1 MSDLIKIDEAVSGR
15 IAVSYTHLDVYKRQ
29 GAMFIAE
36 EQGVDD
42 SAIDVT
48 PIEQPTTQ
56 VIADDYKQQ
65 AEPTP
70 QATDEVAS
78 ALVG

>member
-1 MSDLIKIDEAVSGR
+1 MIKKVALAQALREAFPQD
-15 IAVSYTHLDVYKRQ
+15 I

-48 PIEQPTTQ
+48 PIEQPATQ

-70 QATDEVAS
+70 QATDDVAS
-78 ALVG
+78 ALFG